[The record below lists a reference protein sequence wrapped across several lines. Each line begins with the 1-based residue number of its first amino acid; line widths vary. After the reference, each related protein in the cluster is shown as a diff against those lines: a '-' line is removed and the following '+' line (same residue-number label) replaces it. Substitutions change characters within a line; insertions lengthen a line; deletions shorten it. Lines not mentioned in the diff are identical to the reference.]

1 MTERRLARFVP
12 LAPFVLFAYVPALLS
27 SPGRMPADSKLYL
40 YLDPGGFFAEAAS
53 SFDPGQF
60 AGWVPHQHIAHLWP
74 GLPWFWS
81 FEALGVPDWI
91 AHRLWIGTLFLLA
104 GLGVRHC
111 ARSMALV
118 GHGALVAGLVYQ
130 TSPYVLP
137 YVSRTSVM
145 LLPWAGLG
153 WILAFT
159 ITACRHRTWASI
171 APIALVVVTVG
182 AVNATALL
190 LVVPAPVAWLIH
202 EAARGALPVR
212 AAIGVAA
219 RTGLLCSGV
228 SAWWV
233 AALVIQG
240 RYGASVLPYSEAL
253 ADVSAAS
260 TSSEVWR
267 GLGYWLF
274 YVRDVFAPTTT
285 SAGPYLTS
293 SALIGLSYVVPLI
306 GLAGLVWVRW
316 VHRRFAAALIAIGGV
331 VSVGVHPFEDRSPL
345 VALLSGGGDDGLL
358 LALRSSTRALP
369 VMVLGLALAAGS
381 LVAAVP
387 LRRPRRVV
395 TLAIVVVA
403 VVGQPALWT
412 ASLVDPALERDQDP
426 PRAWLDAASS
436 LDDRTRRVL
445 MLPGAEFGAYRW
457 GYTVDQPLPG
467 LTDVPVVTRDLLPLG
482 SPAAMDLLYALDDRF
497 QDGVAEPASVA
508 PIARLLGVGTIWLTN
523 DAAFERFRTAR
534 PEVVRDVV
542 LSASGSDAPI
552 AFGEPVVN
560 RPDVEVVD
568 EAFLVDDRI
577 GAARP
582 PVELVALDEPGGVIR
597 VRGRSLLVAGSGDGL
612 VDAAAA
618 GLVPPDVLVRYTADG
633 VDADP
638 SAVGIIVTD
647 SHRDRARH
655 WRTSQDT
662 TGYTESG
669 APGAELLREP
679 IGDAR
684 LPVFDNDDPSSRTTA
699 IQAGPVTATATSYG
713 EPFAY
718 TPEHRPSMAIDG
730 DPDTGWL
737 VGQHGDPVGA
747 SIRLTIAG
755 DAPDGSIRLVQWP
768 SGERRIV
775 AVEMTSTD
783 VGSEVSERRR
793 IDLDERSLQP
803 EGQTVPLVE
812 GGVLAAVDVDQVELA
827 IVTVGGAGPDPVGF
841 TEIDLGLGPTL
852 EVVRVPVP
860 DVSATLPT
868 ARVFSRLRTDP
879 LDRWRSDPE
888 VSLVR
893 SWTEPTSRE
902 VSASYTVRL
911 DARSSDADLAELFG
925 WPATADRRLA
935 GSLRSVGAAA
945 FDRDGTTAWRS
956 PFGEPGGTIRV
967 EGVDETLESIT
978 IVQPRS
984 GYSTIE
990 EIELRSSGGTRR
1002 LSIEPDASGV
1012 ATSIVDPPL
1021 VVVDDLE
1028 ISVTSVV
1035 EATTV
1040 DRRFGDVVVL
1050 PVAITE
1056 VEFRGAPSVV
1066 ALSDSSVVVEC
1077 APIGDLDGTQ
1087 LAATLTVAGPEW
1099 LDGAPLEAAPCH
1111 ERLMLAAGDHLLA
1124 GSDGPFVLDRVVLDD
1139 GLAEALGRPTP
1150 EITGEV
1156 VTIDRNRFGGR
1167 FRVEC
1172 RAACWFVF
1180 GEGFNRG
1187 WSAAVAGED
1196 AGPPMLVDGGFNG
1209 WLLAPGTSEIVVS
1222 WPPQRY
1228 QTAALVVSA
1237 ATTLGA
1243 LALIIR
1249 RRRGDDQ
1256 DDSTAPDDEP
1266 PRLAL
1271 EVSPSARSAAFVV
1284 MAWAVPAGV
1293 IAGPGW
1299 GVAAGAVGIIA
1310 HRCRSLPLA
1319 ALAAMCTVA
1328 TVGLGVVALEI
1339 RRSPAHDLGW
1349 PGAFEPLHGF
1359 GMVAF
1364 ALLVTSVVLD
1374 ADAGAQPSGRRRNT
1388 ERGR

>member
-1 MTERRLARFVP
+1 MTVRRFAP
-12 LAPFVLFAYVPALLS
+12 TAPFVLLAYLPALLS

-40 YLDPGGFFAEAAS
+40 YFDPGGFFADAAG

-60 AGWVPHQHIAHLWP
+60 TGWVPHQHIAHLWP
-74 GLPWFWS
+74 SLPWFWS
-81 FEALGVPDWI
+81 FDLIGVPDWI
-91 AHRLWIGTLFLLA
+91 AHRLWIGTLFLAA
-104 GLGVRHC
+104 GLGVRRS
-111 ARSMALV
+111 ARSLGLV
-118 GHGALVAGLVYQ
+118 GHGCLVAGLIYQ
-130 TSPYVLP
+130 TTPFVLP

-159 ITACRHRTWASI
+159 IAATRRGTWAAV

-190 LVVPAPVAWLIH
+190 LLVPAPLAWLAH
-202 EAARGALPVR
+202 EVARHDLSVR
-212 AAIGVAA
+212 AATTVAV
-219 RTGLLCSGV
+219 RTGLLCLGV
-228 SAWWV
+228 SAWWMS
-233 AALVIQG
+233 ALVIQG
-240 RYGASVLPYSEAL
+240 RWGAEVLPYSETL

-260 TSSEVWR
+260 TSAEVWR

-274 YVRDVFAPTTT
+274 YVRDAFAPTTT
-285 SAGPYLTS
+285 AATPFLSS
-293 SALIGLSYVVPLI
+293 SAVIALSFLVPVLC
-306 GLAGLVWVRW
+306 LAGLVWVRW
-316 VHRRFAAALIAIGGV
+316 VHRRFAAALVAVGGV
-331 VSVGVHPFEDRSPL
+331 LSVGVHPIDDRSPL
-345 VALLSGGGDDGLL
+345 ALLLSGGGDDGLV

-369 VMVLGLALAAGS
+369 VMVLGLSLAAGS
-381 LVAAVP
+381 FVVSFRAP
-387 LRRPRRVV
+387 RPRRVV
-395 TLAIVVVA
+395 AWSYVGAATL
-403 VVGQPALWT
+403 GLPALWT

-542 LSASGSDAPI
+542 LSASASDAPI

-577 GAARP
+577 GAALP

-669 APGAELLREP
+669 AAGAELLREP

-925 WPATADRRLA
+925 WPATADRRLV

-984 GYSTIE
+984 GYSTID

-1056 VEFRGAPSVV
+1056 IEFRGAPSVV

-1087 LAATLTVAGPEW
+1087 LAATPPGARPEW

-1187 WSAAVAGED
+1187 WSAEVAGED